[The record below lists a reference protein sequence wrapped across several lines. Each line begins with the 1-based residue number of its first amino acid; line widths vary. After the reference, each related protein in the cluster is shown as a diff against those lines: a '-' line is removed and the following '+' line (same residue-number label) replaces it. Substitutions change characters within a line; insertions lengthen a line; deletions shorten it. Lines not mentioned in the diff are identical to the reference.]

1 MASSYPASVG
11 AVQVGSYFVQQYY
24 QVLQQQPDFVH
35 HFYKDASTMVRI
47 DGDANDS
54 ASAILSV
61 QGSDMLDIILFP
73 IEFFTSSCKSSIH
86 YGSLTSLSLA
96 LELQLWLLTD
106 AIDTTTPNL
115 HDNQIHTLVM
125 SLNFT
130 GIEIKTIN
138 SLESWSGGVLVV
150 VSGSVKSKDF
160 SGWRKFVQSFFL
172 APQENGYFVLNDVF
186 HFASEEFIHEHPAP
200 ILPENRVDSPPT
212 TATPLPQLSISKMEE
227 KAEPVLNN
235 LLFCQVTDIWAN
247 LSILLV
253 AHDYALEVEASENL
267 TSVHIEGD
275 DAVQEYTVQEEEEPQ
290 PQPQPQPQPREV
302 EHPITESAEES
313 PIEESHALPQ
323 NVVDPEPEPLPA
335 VEEPT
340 GEPRK
345 FTYASI
351 LQAPKGKYAPP
362 VASQPF
368 VNKSAAPPASDW
380 PQMPQPT
387 AQPLNPVSSFV
398 PNASVEVA
406 VEGFSQEEESKSI
419 YVRNLPSTVSTFD
432 ILKEFKHFGAIKPDG
447 VVLKNRKESGVCFA
461 FVDFEDVESAQN
473 AIKNL
478 HLRHLQYSWME
489 GKSTLRR
496 GEQTALPV
504 HVEEEEEEVEEVT
517 KMRAGEGV
525 LVAELLGGEAI
536 KMVVTTSELEAMMPE
551 VLIDRPWSHRKLG

>member
-54 ASAILSV
+54 ASAIL
-61 QGSDMLDIILFP
+61 
-73 IEFFTSSCKSSIH
+73 
-86 YGSLTSLSLA
+86 
-96 LELQLWLLTD
+96 
-106 AIDTTTPNL
+106 
-115 HDNQIHTLVM
+115 QIHTLVM

-212 TATPLPQLSISKMEE
+212 TATPLPQS
-227 KAEPVLNN
+227 P
-235 LLFCQVTDIWAN
+235 
-247 LSILLV
+247 

-473 AIKNL
+473 AIKASPIQLDGRQVYIEERRTN
-478 HLRHLQYSWME
+478 
-489 GKSTLRR
+489 STPSSRGGRR
-496 GEQTALPV
+496 GRGRGSYQNEGGRGRSSGRTFGRGSNQDGGDNF
-504 HVEEEEEEVEEVT
+504 
-517 KMRAGEGV
+517 RARGNDARG
-525 LVAELLGGEAI
+525 
-536 KMVVTTSELEAMMPE
+536 SY
-551 VLIDRPWSHRKLG
+551 